1 MVSYLIRRMALAV
14 VTLVMI
20 TGIVYGLARAMPGTP
35 LTIAIGE
42 TDPSR
47 KLNPADIERMKKAY
61 GLDKPWY
68 TAYFVWVGN
77 VACGDLGRSISRKQ
91 PVARLIGERIGPT
104 LALSGSA
111 LLLTWVLSIPLGLY
125 ASARSGAVDERAVS
139 FGLYVLYSF
148 PTFVAALFLQ
158 IIFAVWLRDTAWEL
172 PLFGMRG
179 DGITVESSWL
189 ARTTDMAR
197 HAILPV
203 ICQSYV
209 SLAWYSRFIH
219 ANMQEVVR
227 QDYIRTAKAKGAGPW
242 RVLVHHG
249 FRNTLIPLVTLLGLS
264 LPALLGGSVIIEQIF
279 TWPGMGRL
287 FFESIRERDYP
298 TIMGLT
304 FMFSVLTLAG
314 QLVADML
321 YAWVDPRV
329 SVE

>member
-1 MVSYLIRRMALAV
+1 
-14 VTLVMI
+14 
-20 TGIVYGLARAMPGTP
+20 
-35 LTIAIGE
+35 
-42 TDPSR
+42 
-47 KLNPADIERMKKAY
+47 
-61 GLDKPWY
+61 
-68 TAYFVWVGN
+68 
-77 VACGDLGRSISRKQ
+77 
-91 PVARLIGERIGPT
+91 
-104 LALSGSA
+104 
-111 LLLTWVLSIPLGLY
+111 
-125 ASARSGAVDERAVS
+125 
-139 FGLYVLYSF
+139 
-148 PTFVAALFLQ
+148 
-158 IIFAVWLRDTAWEL
+158 
-172 PLFGMRG
+172 
-179 DGITVESSWL
+179 
-189 ARTTDMAR
+189 MAR